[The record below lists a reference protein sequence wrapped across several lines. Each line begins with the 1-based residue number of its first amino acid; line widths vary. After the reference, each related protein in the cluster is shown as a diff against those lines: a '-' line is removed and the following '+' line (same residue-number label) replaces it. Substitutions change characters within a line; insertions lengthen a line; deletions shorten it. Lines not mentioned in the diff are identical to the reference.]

1 MQAAPSSHPP
11 IIVSSLDYDR
21 IEQLLES
28 DLAHGLPGVDA
39 LEQELR
45 RASVVEPRDM
55 PAGVVTMNS
64 TVRFEDVKTGS
75 QHALTLVYPKGAGAP
90 DTISVL
96 APAGSALL
104 GLSVGLSIAWPMPGG
119 RTLELRILEVISQPE
134 AEGQFHR

>member
-1 MQAAPSSHPP
+1 MNSKPS
-11 IIVSSLDYDR
+11 ITVSSLDFER
-21 IEQLLES
+21 LESLLEKQTG
-28 DLAHGLPGVDA
+28 DFPGRDA
-39 LEQELR
+39 LEAELD
-45 RASVVEPRDM
+45 RADVLDPKDM
-55 PAGVVTMNS
+55 PPNVVTMNS

-104 GLSVGLSIAWPMPGG
+104 GLSVGQSIAWPMPGG

>member
-1 MQAAPSSHPP
+1 MQAVSSSQPP

-28 DLAHGLPGVDA
+28 DLARGLSGVEA

-45 RASVVEPRDM
+45 RASVLEPQEM
-55 PAGVVTMNS
+55 PPGVVTMNS
-64 TVRFEDVKTGS
+64 TVRFEDVRTGS
-75 QHALTLVYPKGAGAP
+75 AHALTLVYPKAAGAP

-104 GLSVGLSIAWPMPGG
+104 GLSVGQSISWSMPGG
-119 RTLELRILEVISQPE
+119 RTLELRILDVLNQPE
-134 AEGQFHR
+134 AQGQFHR

>member
-45 RASVVEPRDM
+45 RASVVEPQDTS
-55 PAGVVTMNS
+55 A
-64 TVRFEDVKTGS
+64 FIAKAKTR
-75 QHALTLVYPKGAGAP
+75 QWDREPK
-90 DTISVL
+90 V
-96 APAGSALL
+96 
-104 GLSVGLSIAWPMPGG
+104 
-119 RTLELRILEVISQPE
+119 RTL
-134 AEGQFHR
+134 A

>member
-1 MQAAPSSHPP
+1 MQAAPSSFPP
-11 IIVSSLDYDR
+11 IVVSSLDYDR

-28 DLAHGLPGVDA
+28 DMAHGLPGVDA

-45 RASVVEPRDM
+45 RATVVEPQDM

-104 GLSVGLSIAWPMPGG
+104 GLSVGQSIAWPMPGG
-119 RTLELRILEVISQPE
+119 RSARLHVLAVRYQPE
-134 AEGQFHR
+134 AAGELHR

>member
-1 MQAAPSSHPP
+1 MQAAPSSFPP
-11 IIVSSLDYDR
+11 IVVSSLDYDR

-28 DLAHGLPGVDA
+28 DMAHGLPGVDA

-45 RASVVEPRDM
+45 RATVVEPQDM

-104 GLSVGLSIAWPMPGG
+104 GLSVGDELAWPGPGG
-119 RTLELRILEVISQPE
+119 KATTVRVTEVIYQPE
-134 AEGQFHR
+134 RAGELHR